1 MLLTISHETLY
12 RFDQPVRSGLQ
23 ELRLTPVSS
32 SCQRVV
38 SWETEIDG
46 GVREAA
52 FKDQHG
58 NRVELISLTPGRS
71 EIRIHSRGQVD
82 TTDTG
87 GVTAVHDGFTPLWL
101 FRRHTALTRPGPG
114 VGDLARRVG
123 SDEDGPDGDG
133 SDEVAR
139 MHDLARRIG
148 ERVTYTV
155 GTTHAGSTA
164 EEVLAAGHGVCQD
177 HAHLFISAA
186 RVLGFPARYVSGYL
200 MMDDRVDQDASHGWA
215 EVWLDGLGWVGF
227 DVSNG
232 ICPDDRYVRVATGL
246 DYREA
251 APVSG
256 VREGDGGE
264 HLSVAVQVQ
273 QQ

>member
-1 MLLTISHETLY
+1 MHLSISHETVY
-12 RFDQPVRSGLQ
+12 EYDRPVRFGLQ
-23 ELRLTPVSS
+23 EVRLTPVSS
-32 SCQRVV
+32 AGQRVL
-38 SWETEIDG
+38 SWETGIDG

-52 FKDQHG
+52 FDDQHG

-71 EIRIHSRGQVD
+71 EIRIHSRGEVD
-82 TTDTG
+82 TVDTG
-87 GVTAVHDGFTPLWL
+87 GVTALHDGFTPLWL
-101 FRRHTALTRPGPG
+101 FRRPTTLTRPGPG
-114 VGDLARRVG
+114 VRDLAQQVG
-123 SDEDGPDGDG
+123 SDDNG

-139 MHDLARRIG
+139 MHELARRIG

-155 GTTHAGSTA
+155 GRTHAASTA
-164 EEVLAAGHGVCQD
+164 EEVLEAGHGVCQD

-186 RVLGFPARYVSGYL
+186 RELGHPARYVSGYL
-200 MMDDRVDQDASHGWA
+200 MMDDRVDQEASHGWA
-215 EVWLDGLGWVGF
+215 EVWIDGLGWVGF

-246 DYREA
+246 DYGEA

-256 VREGDGGE
+256 VREGAGGE
-264 HLSVAVQVQ
+264 HLSVSVQVQ